1 MAPADSS
8 NQAKAAIP
16 SPAGEFREA
25 KRHGLIAQLLCATRF
40 TKLDSITWACLWFA
54 DLSNLEEHVKALET
68 IRLFTH
74 CMRLGLSKSKDKTQV
89 IDTCK

>member
-16 SPAGEFREA
+16 SLAGEFREA
-25 KRHGLIAQLLCATRF
+25 KRHGLIAQLLCATRL

-54 DLSNLEEHVKALET
+54 DLSNLEEHVEACEK

-74 CMRLGLSKSKDKTQV
+74 WMHCAFSKSQDKTRV
-89 IDTCK
+89 IDACK